1 MSVDD
6 DKMQILS
13 RLEEPAYKQ
22 MKAYIKA
29 LNTLYT
35 TDNSM
40 YEADSSSD
48 GFEWVD
54 NYNAELTV
62 YSYARYS
69 SDNDMDIVAT
79 VTMRNMAVMARWK
92 LLL

>member
-1 MSVDD
+1 MSYGNDTGALVSVDD

-35 TDNSM
+35 TDN
-40 YEADSSSD
+40 
-48 GFEWVD
+48 
-54 NYNAELTV
+54 
-62 YSYARYS
+62 
-69 SDNDMDIVAT
+69 
-79 VTMRNMAVMARWK
+79 
-92 LLL
+92 